1 MNKSGLLQAELLVE
15 AADTSAGI
23 DHFLLTGVEGVT
35 LGADFHLDVLLGRTS
50 LDHVTAGTGNG
61 SLVVLGMDSFLHRSS
76 PLSRS

>member
-35 LGADFHLDVLLGRTS
+35 LGADFHLDILLGGTGG
-50 LDHVTAGTGNG
+50 DHVTASAGNG
-61 SLVVLGMDSFLHRSS
+61 SLFILGMDVLHRRS